1 MNKNYRE
8 SVLFLYLQLFTD
20 LRNTI
25 IWWESHCS
33 QKNNSPG
40 PSQYL

>member
-25 IWWESHCS
+25 TW
-33 QKNNSPG
+33 
-40 PSQYL
+40 

>member
-20 LRNTI
+20 LHNTI
-25 IWWESHCS
+25 IW
-33 QKNNSPG
+33 
-40 PSQYL
+40 